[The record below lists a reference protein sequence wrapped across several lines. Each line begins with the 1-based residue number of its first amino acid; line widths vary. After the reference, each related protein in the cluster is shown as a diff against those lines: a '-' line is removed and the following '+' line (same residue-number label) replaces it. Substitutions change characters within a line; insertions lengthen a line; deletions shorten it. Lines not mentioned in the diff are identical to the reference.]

1 MTPEEFITKA
11 KELVAQYEN
20 IKIEKQGIKWDRA
33 KFDIKDIYVVWWS
46 KTLQN
51 AKAILSHNRTKGMLY
66 EVTLDGEN
74 KKIYFD
80 SYKKDKNV
88 SVDI

>member
-1 MTPEEFITKA
+1 MKPEEFIIKA
-11 KELVAQYEN
+11 KELVVQYEN
-20 IKIEKQGIKWDRA
+20 TKIEKQGIKWDRA
-33 KFDIKDIYVVWWS
+33 KFDTEDIYVVWWA

-51 AKAILSHNRTKGMLY
+51 AKVILSHDRIKGMLY

-80 SYKKDKNV
+80 SYKKEKNV

>member
-11 KELVAQYEN
+11 KELVVQYEN

-51 AKAILSHNRTKGMLY
+51 AKVILSQVRTKGMLY

-80 SYKKDKNV
+80 SYKKEKNV